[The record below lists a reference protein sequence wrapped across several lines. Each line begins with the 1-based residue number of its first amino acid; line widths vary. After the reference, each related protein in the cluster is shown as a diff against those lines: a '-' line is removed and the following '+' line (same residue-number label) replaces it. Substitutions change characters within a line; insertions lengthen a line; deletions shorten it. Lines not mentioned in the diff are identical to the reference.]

1 MIIFLLLVVDL
12 LVITSFVYS
21 YKQNKSR
28 LRNGL
33 LLNLSIFMT
42 GLLFGA
48 IVLNINYQPLTTV
61 SLIIAAILALIIVFF
76 SVFYGVFLIWNGI
89 IVWRRESHSLA
100 NTLTLILGIMSILYP
115 FIFGTI
121 HWLLPEKVFIFFDNI
136 LSVIL
141 GYIILCLFSFLSSL
155 LLFYFYRPKK
165 DKDFIIVLGSGLING
180 NQVPPLLASRID
192 RAIWFYQKQIGNQK
206 SAPYIICTGGQGSD
220 ESTSEGEAMREY
232 AIAHG
237 VDSKRVIAETKA
249 KNTIENMQFSKQIVE
264 QLNLNPQN
272 GIFVTSYYHL
282 YRGAQYA
289 RDAGMLINGLGAKTR
304 FFFVPNAIIREY
316 IAVLLAH
323 RNFHT
328 IVITGLVLVAL
339 IKSLSQI
346 L

>member
-1 MIIFLLLVVDL
+1 M
-12 LVITSFVYS
+12 TSFLYS

-33 LLNLSIFMT
+33 LLNLAILTT
-42 GLLFGA
+42 GILFGS
-48 IVLNINYQPLTTV
+48 IVLTINYQPLTIT
-61 SLIIAAILALIIVFF
+61 SFIIAGLLMVVVIFF
-76 SVFYGVFLIWNGI
+76 SIFYGVFLIWNGI
-89 IVWRRESHSLA
+89 IVWQKESHSLA

-115 FIFGTI
+115 FVFGLI
-121 HWLLPEKVFIFFDNI
+121 HWLLPEKIFIFFDNI
-136 LSVIL
+136 LSIIL

-180 NQVPPLLASRID
+180 NQVPPLLASRIN
-192 RAIWFYQKQIGNQK
+192 RGIWFYQKQIKKGK
-206 SAPYIICTGGQGSD
+206 TAPYIVCTGGQGSD
-220 ESTSEGEAMREY
+220 ESISEGEAMRHY
-232 AIAHG
+232 AITHG
-237 VDSKRVIAETKA
+237 VDAKHVIAETKA
-249 KNTIENMQFSKQIVE
+249 KNTIENMTFSKKIVD
-264 QLNLNPQN
+264 QLGLDVHN

-289 RDAGMLINGLGAKTR
+289 RDAGMAINGLGAKTK

-323 RNFHT
+323 RNFHAI
-328 IVITGLVLVAL
+328 IVTGLVLFAI

>member
-1 MIIFLLLVVDL
+1 M
-12 LVITSFVYS
+12 TSFLYS

-33 LLNLSIFMT
+33 LLNLAILTT
-42 GLLFGA
+42 GILFGS
-48 IVLNINYQPLTTV
+48 IVLTINYQPLTIT
-61 SLIIAAILALIIVFF
+61 SFIIAGLLMVVVIFF
-76 SVFYGVFLIWNGI
+76 SIFYGVFLIWNGI
-89 IVWRRESHSLA
+89 IVWQKESHSLA

-115 FIFGTI
+115 FVFGLI
-121 HWLLPEKVFIFFDNI
+121 HWLLPEKIFIFFDNI
-136 LSVIL
+136 LSIIL

-180 NQVPPLLASRID
+180 NQVPPLLAARID
-192 RAIWFYQKQIGNQK
+192 RAIWFYQKQIEKGK
-206 SAPYIICTGGQGSD
+206 PAPYIICTGGQGAD
-220 ESTSEGEAMREY
+220 ESTSEGEAMRQY
-232 AIAHG
+232 AIDHG

-249 KNTIENMQFSKQIVE
+249 KNTIENMTFSRQIID
-264 QLNLNPQN
+264 QLGLDVHN

-289 RDAGMLINGLGAKTR
+289 RDAGMPINGLGAKTR

-328 IVITGLVLVAL
+328 IVIVLLV
-339 IKSLSQI
+339 IFSIINSLSQ
-346 L
+346 LK

>member
-1 MIIFLLLVVDL
+1 M
-12 LVITSFVYS
+12 TSFLYS

-33 LLNLSIFMT
+33 LLNLAILTT
-42 GLLFGA
+42 GILFGS
-48 IVLNINYQPLTTV
+48 IVLTINYQPLTIT
-61 SLIIAAILALIIVFF
+61 SFIIAGLLMVVVIFF
-76 SVFYGVFLIWNGI
+76 SIFYGVFLIWNGI
-89 IVWRRESHSLA
+89 IVWQKESHSLA

-115 FIFGTI
+115 FVFGLI
-121 HWLLPEKVFIFFDNI
+121 HWLLPEKIFIFFDNI
-136 LSVIL
+136 LSIIL

-180 NQVPPLLASRID
+180 NQVPPLLASRIN
-192 RAIWFYQKQIGNQK
+192 RGIWFYQKQIKKGK
-206 SAPYIICTGGQGSD
+206 TAPYIVCTGGQGSD
-220 ESTSEGEAMREY
+220 ESISEGEAMRHY
-232 AIAHG
+232 AIKHG
-237 VDSKRVIAETKA
+237 VDAKHVIAETKA
-249 KNTIENMQFSKQIVE
+249 KNTIENMTFSKKIVD
-264 QLNLNPQN
+264 QLGLDVHN

-289 RDAGMLINGLGAKTR
+289 RDAGMAINGLGAKTK

-323 RNFHT
+323 RNFHAI
-328 IVITGLVLVAL
+328 IVTGLVLFAI

>member
-1 MIIFLLLVVDL
+1 MFILFLLLID
-12 LVITSFVYS
+12 VIMVAAFAYS

-33 LLNLSIFMT
+33 LLNLSILMT
-42 GLLFGA
+42 GLVFGA
-48 IVLNINYQPLTTV
+48 IVLNINYQPLTTA
-61 SLIIAAILALIIVFF
+61 SLIIAGLLALIILFF

-89 IVWRRESHSLA
+89 IVWRKESHSLA
-100 NTLTLILGIMSILYP
+100 NTLTLILGIMSVIYP
-115 FIFGTI
+115 LIFGLV
-121 HWLLPEKVFIFFDNI
+121 HWLLPENIFIFFDNT
-136 LSVIL
+136 LSTVL
-141 GYIILCLFSFLSSL
+141 AYIVFCLFNFLSSL

-180 NQVPPLLASRID
+180 NQVPPLLAARID
-192 RAIWFYQKQIGNQK
+192 RAIWFYQKQIEKGK
-206 SAPYIICTGGQGSD
+206 PAPYIICTGGQGAD
-220 ESTSEGEAMREY
+220 ESTSEGEAMRQY
-232 AIAHG
+232 AIDHG

-249 KNTIENMQFSKQIVE
+249 KNTIENMTFSRQIID
-264 QLNLNPQN
+264 QLGLDVHN

-289 RDAGMLINGLGAKTR
+289 RDAGMPINGLGAKTR

-328 IVITGLVLVAL
+328 IVIVLLVIFSI
-339 IKSLSQI
+339 IKSLSQ
-346 L
+346 LK